1 MSQETPSEKTT
12 QDLIIIGAGAAG
24 LTAALGLAQAG
35 WSLMLIGRADLS
47 ATARTVALFDGS
59 LKLLQNIG
67 VLQRLRS
74 DFAALETM
82 RIVDDTG
89 SLFRTPPVDFRASE
103 IGLDVFG
110 ENIENRHLVR
120 HLSEAVRQEPRITWI
135 EAQATSATHDAD
147 AAHVTLNDG
156 RIFSAKLL
164 ISAEGRKSMLRQAA
178 GIETRHWSYPQ
189 VALTA
194 LLTHDRPH
202 REISTEFH
210 TRQGPF
216 TLVPLPASDKAPHRS
231 SLVWMMEPS
240 EAHRREAL
248 DNEKLAADMTRQ
260 SHHLLGKLRLE
271 GPRGSFPMSGLVAQ
285 KFAQNRI
292 ALIGDAAH
300 GFPPIGAQGLNL
312 GMRDIAHLV
321 DCLNGAPDPGHP
333 NVLAQYDGARR
344 SDVSTRVSGVDLLN
358 RSLLTG
364 FMPVDFLRGAGLL
377 ALANI
382 RPLKRMVMREGV
394 MPRGPVPRLMQA

>member
-1 MSQETPSEKTT
+1 MDTNTPK
-12 QDLIIIGAGAAG
+12 DLIIVGAGAAG
-24 LTAALGLAQAG
+24 LTAALGLAQSG
-35 WSLMLIGRADLS
+35 WSLTLIGRADLT

-59 LKLLQNIG
+59 LKLLQNLH
-67 VLQRLRS
+67 VLERLRP

-120 HLSEAVRQEPRITWI
+120 HLAEAVRAEPRITWV
-135 EAQATSATHDAD
+135 EAQVVSATHDEH
-147 AAHVTLNDG
+147 AANVTLDDG
-156 RIFSAKLL
+156 TTVSAKLV
-164 ISAEGRKSMLRQAA
+164 ISAEGRKSLLRKAA

-189 VALTA
+189 VAMTA
-194 LLTHDRPH
+194 LLLHDRPH
-202 REISTEFH
+202 REISPEFH

-216 TLVPLPASDKAPHRS
+216 TLVPLPSSDKGPHRS
-231 SLVWMMEPS
+231 SLVWMMDPI
-240 EAHRREAL
+240 EARRRQNLE
-248 DNEKLAADMTRQ
+248 DDKLAVEMTRQ
-260 SHHLLGKLRLE
+260 SHHMLGKLRLE
-271 GPRGSFPMSGLVAQ
+271 GPRSAFDMSGLVAQ
-285 KFAQNRI
+285 KFAHNRI

-321 DCLNGAPDPGHP
+321 DSLNGAQDPGATD
-333 NVLAQYDGARR
+333 VLARYDTARR
-344 SDVSTRVSGVDLLN
+344 TDVRSRVAGVDLLN
-358 RSLLTG
+358 RSLLAG
-364 FMPVDFLRGAGLL
+364 ALPVDFLRGAGLL

-394 MPRGPVPRLMQA
+394 MPRGSVPRLMQV

>member
-1 MSQETPSEKTT
+1 MDTNTPK
-12 QDLIIIGAGAAG
+12 DLIIVGAGAAG
-24 LTAALGLAQAG
+24 LTAALGLAQSG
-35 WSLMLIGRADLS
+35 WSLTLIGRADLK

-59 LKLLQNIG
+59 LKLLQNLN
-67 VLQRLRS
+67 VLQRLRP

-110 ENIENRHLVR
+110 ENIENRHLVG
-120 HLSEAVRQEPRITWI
+120 HLSDAVRAEPRITWI
-135 EAQATSATHDAD
+135 ESQVVSATHDEH
-147 AAHVTLNDG
+147 AAHVTLEDG
-156 RIFSAKLL
+156 TIVSAKLI
-164 ISAEGRKSMLRQAA
+164 ISAEGRKSLLRKAA

-189 VALTA
+189 VAMTA
-194 LLTHDRPH
+194 LLLHVRPH

-216 TLVPLPASDKAPHRS
+216 TLVPLPSSDKGPNRS
-231 SLVWMMEPS
+231 SLVWMMDPI
-240 EAHRREAL
+240 EARRRERL
-248 DNEKLAADMTRQ
+248 DDEKLGIEMTRQ
-260 SHHLLGKLRLE
+260 SHHMLGKLRLE
-271 GPRGSFPMSGLVAQ
+271 GPRSAFEMSGLVAQ

-321 DCLNGAPDPGHP
+321 DSLNGAQDPGAVD
-333 NVLAQYDGARR
+333 VLARYDMARR
-344 SDVSTRVSGVDLLN
+344 TDVRSRVAGVDLLN
-358 RSLLTG
+358 RSLLAG
-364 FMPVDFLRGAGLL
+364 ALPIDFLRGAGLL

>member
-1 MSQETPSEKTT
+1 MDTNTPK
-12 QDLIIIGAGAAG
+12 DLIIVGAGAAG
-24 LTAALGLAQAG
+24 LTAALGLAQSG
-35 WSLMLIGRADLS
+35 WSLTLIGRADLK

-59 LKLLQNIG
+59 LKLLQNLN
-67 VLQRLRS
+67 VLGRLRS

-103 IGLDVFG
+103 IDLDVFG
-110 ENIENRHLVR
+110 ENIENRHLVA
-120 HLSEAVRQEPRITWI
+120 HLSEAVRAEKRITWI
-135 EAQATSATHDAD
+135 ESQAVSATHDEH
-147 AAHVTLNDG
+147 AAHVTLEDETQ
-156 RIFSAKLL
+156 ISAKLV
-164 ISAEGRKSMLRQAA
+164 ISAEGRKSLLRKAA

-189 VALTA
+189 VAMTA
-194 LLTHDRPH
+194 LLLHDRPH

-216 TLVPLPASDKAPHRS
+216 TLVPLPASDKGPNRS
-231 SLVWMMEPS
+231 SLVWMMDPI
-240 EAHRREAL
+240 EARRRERL
-248 DNEKLAADMTRQ
+248 DDEKLAVEMTRQ
-260 SHHLLGKLRLE
+260 SHHMLGKLRLE
-271 GPRGSFPMSGLVAQ
+271 GPRSAFEMSGLVAQ

-321 DCLNGAPDPGHP
+321 DSLNGAQDPGAAD
-333 NVLAQYDGARR
+333 VLARYDMARR
-344 SDVSTRVSGVDLLN
+344 TDVRSRVAGVDLLN
-358 RSLLTG
+358 RSLLAG
-364 FMPVDFLRGAGLL
+364 ALPIDFLRGAGLW

>member
-1 MSQETPSEKTT
+1 MSETAQT
-12 QDLIIIGAGAAG
+12 DMIVVGAGAAG

-35 WSLMLIGRADLS
+35 WAVTLVGRADLS

-67 VLQRLRS
+67 VLDRLRP

-120 HLSEAVRQEPRITWI
+120 HLADAVRAEPRIKWV
-135 EAQATSATHDAD
+135 EAQVTD
-147 AAHVTLNDG
+147 AATDETHGHVTLDTG
-156 RIFSAKLL
+156 ATLSAKLL
-164 ISAEGRKSMLRQAA
+164 VSAEGRKSLLRQIAK
-178 GIETRHWSYPQ
+178 IETRNWSYPQ

-194 LLTHDRPH
+194 LLTHDHPH

-216 TLVPLPASDKAPHRS
+216 TLVPLPASADAPNRS
-231 SLVWMMEPS
+231 SVVWMMDPT
-240 EAHRREAL
+240 EARRRERL
-248 DNEKLAADMTRQ
+248 DNEKLAIEMTRQ
-260 SHHLLGKLRLE
+260 SHHMLGKLRME
-271 GPRGSFPMSGLVAQ
+271 GPRGAFPMSGLIAQ
-285 KFAQNRI
+285 TFAQNRI
-292 ALIGDAAH
+292 ALVGDAAH

-312 GMRDIAHLV
+312 GMRDIAHLIDALYLGE
-321 DCLNGAPDPGHP
+321 DCGAQ
-333 NVLAQYDGARR
+333 NALARYDAARR
-344 SDVSTRVSGVDLLN
+344 TDVRSRVAGVDVLN
-358 RSLLTG
+358 RSLLAG
-364 FMPVDFLRGAGLL
+364 VLPVDFLRGAGLL
-377 ALANI
+377 ALSSI

-394 MPRGPVPRLMQA
+394 MPRGSIPRLMQSQNNL